1 MTEPIDTKLY
11 LDVKRYAD
19 TIYEKPSAYKSGFIV
34 KTYKQRGG
42 RYRGD
47 GEKPL
52 ARWFKEDWKD
62 IGNKDY
68 PVFRPTK
75 RITKKTPLTPN
86 EIDPVN
92 LREQIRRKQIIKGER
107 NLEPFQRK

>member
-1 MTEPIDTKLY
+1 MAEPIDAKLY

-19 TIYEKPSAYKSGFIV
+19 TIYEKPSAFKSGFIV

-42 RYRGD
+42 RYIGD
-47 GEKPL
+47 GAKPL

-62 IGNKDY
+62 IGGKEY

-75 RITKKTPLTPN
+75 RISKMTPLTPS
-86 EIDPVN
+86 EIDPTN

-107 NLEPFQRK
+107 NLDPFIRK

>member
-1 MTEPIDTKLY
+1 MAEPLDTKLY
-11 LDVKRYAD
+11 LDVKRYAN

-34 KTYKQRGG
+34 KTYKERGG
-42 RYRGD
+42 KYTGD

-62 IGNKDY
+62 IGEEEY

-75 RITKKTPLTPN
+75 RVNKKTPLTPS
-86 EIDPVN
+86 EIDPSN
-92 LREQIRRKQIIKGER
+92 LREQIRRKQIIKGDR
-107 NLEPFQRK
+107 NLDPFIRK